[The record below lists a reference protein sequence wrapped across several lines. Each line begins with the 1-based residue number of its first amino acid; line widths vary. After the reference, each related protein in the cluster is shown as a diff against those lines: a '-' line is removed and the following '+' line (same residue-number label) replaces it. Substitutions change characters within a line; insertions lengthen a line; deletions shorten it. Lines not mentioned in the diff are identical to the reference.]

1 MRVLS
6 QGQASAHGPEIDIF
20 HYDHI
25 IPGYQFG
32 TQFLQIIMPLM
43 FDLCVKLLY
52 LSPGFLVVFSILF
65 FPAYAFLQSDQLLL
79 GSSVVFRVVG
89 FPALTIYIEI
99 FLRIVQSQKT
109 GSFWKRLLLRCRLPV
124 IHFHQARIR
133 ITDTDL
139 ISPVCIHEYR
149 CI

>member
-1 MRVLS
+1 MQVLS
-6 QGQASAHGPEIDIF
+6 QGQTSAYGPEIDIF
-20 HYDHI
+20 HHDHI

-52 LSPGFLVVFSILF
+52 LSHVFLIVFSILF
-65 FPAYAFLQSDQLLL
+65 FPAYAFLQSGQLLF

-89 FPALTIYIEI
+89 FPTLTIYIEI
-99 FLRIVQSQKT
+99 FLRIVQPQKT
-109 GSFWKRLLLRCRLPV
+109 GSFWKRLLLCCRLPV
-124 IHFHQARIR
+124 IHCHQERIR
-133 ITDTDL
+133 ITDTGL